1 MESEVDIKPNDVFQ
15 LPLCVKR
22 DNGYEWTGLSE
33 RIYGLGRGPWHD
45 KCVGFG
51 VCLAAKS
58 HRFQANDGVLRLI
71 GDEVAAR
78 VQGGFPLPMGIER
91 EDRWE

>member
-1 MESEVDIKPNDVFQ
+1 M
-15 LPLCVKR
+15 
-22 DNGYEWTGLSE
+22 SE
-33 RIYGLGRGPWHD
+33 RVYGLGRGPWHD

-51 VCLAAKS
+51 VRRPGCQIAQISAQRWGAA
-58 HRFQANDGVLRLI
+58 I

>member
-1 MESEVDIKPNDVFQ
+1 MRPVCQIAQISSEQ
-15 LPLCVKR
+15 W
-22 DNGYEWTGLSE
+22 G
-33 RIYGLGRGPWHD
+33 
-45 KCVGFG
+45 
-51 VCLAAKS
+51 AA
-58 HRFQANDGVLRLI
+58 I